1 MTTPPAGWY
10 DDQTTPGRQRWFD
23 GTQWTDH
30 FQNAPAM
37 SPPPVYPA
45 QQWQQPHHTM
55 GPMTSSNLNVIREVV
70 YNRQQTPHS
79 ATAWTL
85 ITLFTG
91 GFGLI
96 WVIYYSLS
104 PNHYWKA

>member
-1 MTTPPAGWY
+1 MTAPPV
-10 DDQTTPGRQRWFD
+10 
-23 GTQWTDH
+23 
-30 FQNAPAM
+30 
-37 SPPPVYPA
+37 SPP

-70 YNRQQTPHS
+70 YSRQQTPHS

-85 ITLFTG
+85 ISLFTG
-91 GFGLI
+91 GIGLI
-96 WVIYYSLS
+96 WVVYYSLS

>member
-10 DDQTTPGRQRWFD
+10 DDLTTPGRQRWFD

-30 FQNAPAM
+30 FQSVPART
-37 SPPPVYPA
+37 SPQPVF
-45 QQWQQPHHTM
+45 QQQSQQSM
-55 GPMTSSNLNVIREVV
+55 GPLTSSNLNVKREVV

-79 ATAWTL
+79 LTKWVL
-85 ITLFTG
+85 ISFITG
-91 GFGLI
+91 GIGLI
-96 WVIYYSLS
+96 WLAYYSMS

>member
-1 MTTPPAGWY
+1 
-10 DDQTTPGRQRWFD
+10 
-23 GTQWTDH
+23 
-30 FQNAPAM
+30 
-37 SPPPVYPA
+37 
-45 QQWQQPHHTM
+45 
-55 GPMTSSNLNVIREVV
+55 VIREVV

-85 ITLFTG
+85 ISLFTG

-96 WVIYYSLS
+96 WVVYYSLS

>member
-10 DDQTTPGRQRWFD
+10 DDQATPGRQRWFD

-30 FQNAPAM
+30 FQNAPSM
-37 SPPPVYPA
+37 TPPPAYPA
-45 QQWQQPHHTM
+45 QQWQQPLHTM
-55 GPMTSSNLNVIREVV
+55 GPPSSNYNVVREVV

-79 ATAWTL
+79 ATVWTL
-85 ITLFTG
+85 ISIFTG

-96 WVIYYSLS
+96 WVVYYSLS
-104 PNHYWKA
+104 PDHYWKA